1 MYVFQFVLQYYGK
14 NAYDV
19 PFFPFYSHF
28 YHRRDK
34 ISAIFCISSEI
45 SFKFAGS

>member
-28 YHRRDK
+28 YPETRK
-34 ISAIFCISSEI
+34 IFSKICIP
-45 SFKFAGS
+45 